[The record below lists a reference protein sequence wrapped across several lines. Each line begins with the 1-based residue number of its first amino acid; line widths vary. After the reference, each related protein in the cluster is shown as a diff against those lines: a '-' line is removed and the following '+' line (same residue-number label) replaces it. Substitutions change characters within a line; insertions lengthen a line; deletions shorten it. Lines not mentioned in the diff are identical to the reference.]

1 MDNQDE
7 SLINCEFLYLQTI
20 ISNIF
25 QKNEKGEY
33 FEIKEFNKNILFLFD
48 KLTSENKISDLDF
61 ALSTLYNIFSTYP
74 YVLLTIIPVNNH
86 KKIYDI
92 FIKCYTLVINKEITE
107 ETTKVKKKLIDILTL
122 ITKYISCPIE
132 IFEELYQQLSF
143 LSLKKNFVTKGNDI
157 QLNNE
162 IFSSYLDLLSSLYN
176 CEQTNEIS
184 SKSFPSTFIMN
195 HQKGVIIKPSNTKKQ
210 LALKNDFYIFGWFY
224 LKQKAFSQKEK
235 RYLLQIEECNGSK
248 IEVYFYE
255 NYNTIG
261 LFYKYDEYIK
271 KELVLPLDHDI
282 KNDWI
287 TFTFHFRS
295 KGSRT
300 NITIYLLDCRDL
312 GKPKLNELNIELGNF
327 TQGAISTIIFYEN
340 LDCLFTS
347 IVIGRN
353 INVNKLFQEE
363 KLKLLNCGIV
373 NQKTY
378 KQFLNTFLGKDD
390 QLHAICVP
398 FNASFN
404 SKTMNIELQEISRQ
418 YNAYIPNTTPV
429 ELDDMKFSNNIIYSF
444 YDNSKRIQFLGGI
457 NALLPL
463 FEILFAQHNLIKPS
477 SISFE
482 KLIMLI
488 TKLLTKS
495 KYNFINALANQFFQ
509 CLSVF
514 MENIPKQYF
523 TKNIYDCLLIIN
535 DFYLKNLQFYNEFF
549 NGKIKK
555 YNAYLE
561 YIFLNEKIIRRFPHD
576 TFKDF
581 WEQILIILKDIFN
594 HHKMMNDESNTEEI
608 LPTTQPNLDYSHI
621 SYILNTKKIISIL
634 LYYES
639 KAVNKYCCERHSLLY
654 VQENNDDTNNDI
666 YCYNVHHVKKGFLK
680 HDLRDTIEPLER
692 IVYSLIQLDLLTK
705 QTELLEIFSL
715 MPFDISPC
723 LKLFLINILVQ
734 LIQHPNFTEE
744 NLLVEQLKK
753 KDILKYL
760 YITLGNAVISE
771 KAKILSVITLLD
783 TTNSPE
789 NIARNDIEPLIRD
802 LIPNLIYTD
811 EQNGKE
817 SGKRKLSK
825 AFNTN
830 SQFYRFYSKYRE
842 IHKRETYNFPQFLEL
857 FYPKYIN
864 SANLDFS
871 QDAINI
877 QEVLFDWMKFWFK
890 QIKYNKQTNHKQ
902 IIEIKICTIF
912 ELICNFVIRINSVN
926 LLIENICLIEN
937 FFRISENFKLVDL
950 LTNSTLLWFFI
961 FENYYFCYRVIKQN
975 IQSTLI
981 GKNKWFND
989 KITMEEI
996 NMRLEKLS
1004 SKCNGIICEMAKRIL
1019 QTGNYKQ
1026 LYYILTWGTYQKIL
1040 YQSTDKEPKSPE
1052 ELKILNS
1059 FIQRILDSYLGVI
1072 KEHKLLKSKTKESY
1086 NEFTGIILTLIYD
1099 FLILFPSGTQIILD
1113 SNDAVKLFK
1122 KSFIS
1127 YLPEF
1132 FMNKT
1137 NWIKEYSQYLEKII
1151 MFSLDILDIQEI
1163 SDTEN
1168 ESKLSNCEQQEKQQ
1182 ILDDMVNNIV
1192 YNKNY
1197 LDKFYNKLHYLS
1209 ETKPQVY
1216 NKDGISMT
1224 YLSIP
1229 LVKNILLLLYS
1240 LTLSKENELKY
1251 LNLIESYLIN
1261 LIIMST
1267 IENNKK
1273 SKNYQSLKLQEINKV
1288 IESVIIF
1295 GLSILLEKGLD
1306 QQTNDEQFL
1315 SPIQSVLYFS
1325 KKILTHKNSSS
1336 ITQSPLYNVFEH
1348 IIQDSN
1354 EKHSLLDYLKQETNK
1369 YSLNEI
1375 GKKFIQAKTL
1385 NYWEMLIYKNRHV
1398 FDIIKA
1404 YFQTS
1409 DIVNHYIRIH
1419 CEIKDII
1426 PIYNNVDPKAILP
1439 NSLADNFNLE
1449 TCVDIAL
1456 VNSGMGKHAE
1466 WNNAKKQLLKMV
1478 FNQLEKLKH
1487 KISSKDEIT
1496 KNIYKNVKQN
1506 LFAWKGLWSDKT
1518 SFYKYPNCLKVKQL
1532 YHLTKEFTTP
1542 LLIPILDMD
1551 SYLPSFKSFDKNIL
1565 FTENYELITNYGV
1578 SLNIDKMITLIK
1590 GKNQSEN
1597 TKNKHISKMMSIIK
1611 VSNIKQPEL
1620 NETQFKAC
1628 MIKQT
1633 HHLPGMFSLSKEQII
1648 FEYIYYENGTGVN
1661 KNHLL
1666 YDEDNQTCFGSFFKS
1681 YPKDKYKSMLIIN
1694 LKSINLVLKR
1704 TYFYSNNSLEIFT
1717 KNNKSYYFHFANYSE
1732 RSKIFEQIKQYKEFK
1747 TIIKNRGKKDSDEL
1761 FCMSNLFQERMK
1773 FSETNFTEYI
1783 RQWESGKI
1791 SNLEFIMF
1799 CNLVAGRS
1807 LRDLTQYP
1815 IFPWTL
1821 IEYFRKELTTDL
1833 RPFGSP
1839 MGMLEMNSDMRKRKE
1854 LFIKEFELMEREK
1867 ESEIKT
1873 KGNEKENNDKS
1884 NPDQILSH
1892 IYSAKEGSIP
1902 LDEIAS
1908 IPYVYGTHYS
1918 NPVYV
1923 SHFLTR
1929 IFPFS
1934 QIRIELQGDNFDST
1948 RLFCSVPK
1956 TFLSVTTQ
1964 KTDVRE
1970 LLPEFFILPEMF
1982 KNLNCLNLTG
1992 DSESNLDIQVK
2003 LPPWSKKKT
2012 YLFVKE
2018 MRKSLE
2024 HHINDE
2030 NNGINKWLNLIIGSH
2045 SRGQSAKDVHN
2056 LFMYHT
2062 YPAVI
2067 SLDKYKTR
2075 DNIEKEKLNMLNYYF
2090 RVSEIGL
2097 CPHVLLKE
2105 DIPNK
2110 HPTYRETIL
2119 SSSDFATQEI
2129 EVKKLSEMFNH
2140 TFLRYSGLHNDDHVV
2155 LYSTDNILYS
2165 VPLLNTKRVVTEK
2178 IYDLNQNMHFQY
2190 LKQDNKKNISPEFPV
2205 VCLSKVI
2212 IQTGFWNGTLFIQQ
2226 HNNSNVDI
2234 LRIKYDKSKITVI
2247 VCDKNEKYCYLGT
2260 AKGSI
2265 LIYKII
2271 KHKEE
2276 NPQDFMEYL
2285 RLKRKVKHYYLNWK
2299 FKKSLN
2305 DHSKEISSIIIEDTL
2320 NIIGS
2325 SSKDGYIHLYTK
2337 PGYKLFRSIK
2347 LQTFPYADYFFIS
2360 NNPVPCFVAAYKN
2373 QLLSWTINGS
2383 HIEIERSFPPNKKY
2397 NESSLNE
2404 GNFSSYYI
2412 FTDVVNFSQYLIL
2425 GTTNG
2430 FVQIREFPEMKLLL
2444 YEKVFD
2450 GYSVDK
2456 IIPFDTANNSFIVH
2470 TNSDKAI
2477 PRAKIIYNPT
2487 SSNNVIFKCHLDII
2501 C

>member
-7 SLINCEFLYLQTI
+7 SLINFESLSLQSI

-33 FEIKEFNKNILFLFD
+33 FETKEFNKNILFLFD
-48 KLTSENKISDLDF
+48 KLTSENKISELDL

-74 YVLLTIIPVNNH
+74 YVLLTIIPINNH

-122 ITKYISCPIE
+122 ITKYINCPIE

-143 LSLKKNFVTKGNDI
+143 LSLKKNFATKGNDI
-157 QLNNE
+157 ELNTE

-195 HQKGVIIKPSNTKKQ
+195 HRKGVIIKPSNTKKQ

-224 LKQKAFSQKEK
+224 LRQKAFSQKEK

-271 KELVLPLDHDI
+271 KELVLPLEHDI

-327 TQGAISTIIFYEN
+327 TRGAISTIIFYEN

-353 INVNKLFQEE
+353 INVNKMFQED

-378 KQFLNTFLGKDD
+378 KQLLNTFLGKDD

-404 SKTMNIELQEISRQ
+404 SKTMNIELQELSRQ
-418 YNAYIPNTTPV
+418 YNAYIPNATQV
-429 ELDDMKFSNNIIYSF
+429 EIDDMKFSNNIIHSF

-463 FEILFAQHNLIKPS
+463 FEILFTQPNLIKPS

-514 MENIPKQYF
+514 MENIPKQFF
-523 TKNIYDCLLIIN
+523 TKNIYDCLLTIN
-535 DFYLKNLQFYNEFF
+535 DFYLKHLQFCNEFF

-594 HHKMMNDESNTEEI
+594 YHKMMNDESNTEEV

-639 KAVNKYCCERHSLLY
+639 KAVNKYCCEKHSLLY
-654 VQENNDDTNNDI
+654 VQENNDDANNDI

-680 HDLRDTIEPLER
+680 HDLRGTIEPLER
-692 IVYSLIQLDLLTK
+692 IVYSLIQLDLLTN

-723 LKLFLINILVQ
+723 LKLFLVNILVQ
-734 LIQHPNFTEE
+734 LIQHPNFTED

-760 YITLGNAVISE
+760 YITLGNAVMSE

-802 LIPNLIYTD
+802 LIPNSIYTD

-825 AFNTN
+825 AFNPN

-857 FYPKYIN
+857 FYPKYIS

-890 QIKYNKQTNHKQ
+890 QLKHNKQTHHKQ
-902 IIEIKICTIF
+902 TIEIKIFTIF

-926 LLIENICLIEN
+926 LLIENICLLEN

-950 LTNSTLLWFFI
+950 LTNSKLLWFFI

-989 KITMEEI
+989 KTTIEEI
-996 NMRLEKLS
+996 NMRLEKLN
-1004 SKCNGIICEMAKRIL
+1004 SKCNGIICEMTKSIL
-1019 QTGNYKQ
+1019 RTGNYKQ
-1026 LYYILTWGTYQKIL
+1026 LYYILTWGTYQKML
-1040 YQSTDKEPKSPE
+1040 YQSTDKEPKTPE
-1052 ELKILNS
+1052 KLKILNS
-1059 FIQRILDSYLGVI
+1059 FIQRILNSYLGVI
-1072 KEHKLLKSKTKESY
+1072 KELKLLKSKTKESY

-1113 SNDAVKLFK
+1113 SNDTVKLFK

-1163 SDTEN
+1163 SGTEN
-1168 ESKLSNCEQQEKQQ
+1168 ESKLDNCEPQEKQQ

-1216 NKDGISMT
+1216 DTDGISMT

-1288 IESVIIF
+1288 IESAIIF

-1315 SPIQSVLYFS
+1315 APIQSILYFS

-1375 GKKFIQAKTL
+1375 GKKFIQAKDL

-1398 FDIIKA
+1398 FEIIKA
-1404 YFQTS
+1404 YFQTN

-1426 PIYNNVDPKAILP
+1426 PIYNHVDPKAILP
-1439 NSLADNFNLE
+1439 NSLADDFNLE

-1478 FNQLEKLKH
+1478 FNQLEKLKK

-1565 FTENYELITNYGV
+1565 FTENYELITFYGV

-1590 GKNQSEN
+1590 GKSQSEN
-1597 TKNKHISKMMSIIK
+1597 IKNKHISKMMSIIK

-1620 NETQFKAC
+1620 NDTQFKAC

-1633 HHLPGMFSLSKEQII
+1633 HHLPGMFSISKDEII
-1648 FEYIYYENGTGVN
+1648 FEYIYCENGTGVN

-1681 YPKDKYKSMLIIN
+1681 YPKDKYKSMSIIN

-1732 RSKIFEQIKQYKEFK
+1732 RSKIFEQIKQNKEFK

-1761 FCMSNLFQERMK
+1761 FCISNAFQERMQ

-1821 IEYFRKELTTDL
+1821 VEYFRKELTTDL

-1854 LFIKEFELMEREK
+1854 LFIKEFKLMEREK
-1867 ESEIKT
+1867 ESEIIT
-1873 KGNEKENNDKS
+1873 KGNEEENNDKP

-1892 IYSAKEGSIP
+1892 IYSAKEGSIS

-1934 QIRIELQGDNFDST
+1934 QIRVELQGDNFDST

-1956 TFLSVTTQ
+1956 TFLSATTQ

-2030 NNGINKWLNLIIGSH
+2030 NNGINKWLDLIIGSH
-2045 SRGQSAKDVHN
+2045 SRGQNAKDVHN

-2075 DNIEKEKLNMLNYYF
+2075 DDIEKEKLNMLNYYF

-2097 CPHVLLKE
+2097 CPHVLFKE

-2119 SSSDFATQEI
+2119 SFSDFATQEI
-2129 EVKKLSEMFNH
+2129 EIKKLSEMFNQ
-2140 TFLRYSGLHNDDHVV
+2140 TFLRYSGLHNGDHVV

-2190 LKQDNKKNISPEFPV
+2190 LKQDNKQNISPEFPV

-2271 KHKEE
+2271 KHEEE

-2360 NNPVPCFVAAYKN
+2360 NNPVPCFVAVYKN

-2383 HIEIERSFPPNKKY
+2383 NIEIDRSFPPNNKY

-2456 IIPFDTANNSFIVH
+2456 VIPFDTANNSFIVH

-2487 SSNNVIFKCHLDII
+2487 SSNNAIFKCHLDII